1 MCARFVSLFA
11 RLVARLGE
19 QGRKRHAGFNMAGA
33 ATIRRKTH
41 ARLVPFAWIVCIA
54 AIFANAASS
63 AQDWPSRPV
72 RMIVPYGPGGITDVI
87 ARLFADR
94 LTKEYRQPFTI
105 DNRPGAGGAIGT
117 EYAARSPAD
126 GYTIYFAG
134 GAPLTILP
142 LMQKL
147 SFDPTK
153 DLTPIGLITVNGM
166 ALTVHPD
173 LPVHSTREFIAYV
186 KERPGQV
193 NYSVGGIGTLSHLA
207 PTLLSTREGLNM
219 VAVPY
224 QSMPPAITALLSG
237 TVQVFFGN
245 VSDVIEPIRNGKVRL
260 LAMSTEK
267 RSAEFPHVPT
277 VAETVPGFA
286 VTGWHAYFAPA
297 GTPRPIIEHLSKT
310 LAVIAHDPAVVST
323 LSNVGIDVATGTP
336 DDVTERIQADIA
348 AFREALAAAGLL
360 RNQLAK

>member
-1 MCARFVSLFA
+1 MLAS
-11 RLVARLGE
+11 
-19 QGRKRHAGFNMAGA
+19 NMAGA
-33 ATIRRKTH
+33 AIIERKTN
-41 ARLVPFAWIVCIA
+41 ARLPAFALTVCAAMFGNIA
-54 AIFANAASS
+54 AS

-72 RMIVPYGPGGITDVI
+72 RMVVPYGPGGITDVI
-87 ARLFADR
+87 ARLLADR
-94 LTKEYRQPFTI
+94 LTKEYRQPFMI

-117 EYAARSPAD
+117 EYVARSPAD

-147 SFDPTK
+147 SFDPMK
-153 DLTPIGLITVNGM
+153 DLTPIGMVTVNGM

-173 LPVHSTREFIAYV
+173 LPVHSTRAFIDYV
-186 KERPGQV
+186 KQRPGQI

-224 QSMPPAITALLSG
+224 QSMPPAITALLAG

-277 VAETVPGFA
+277 VAETVPGFT
-286 VTGWHAYFAPA
+286 VTGWHACLAPA
-297 GTPRPIIEHLSKT
+297 GTPGPIIKHLSKT
-310 LAVIAHDPAVVST
+310 LAAVARDPAVTST
-323 LSNVGIDVATGTP
+323 LSNLGIDVATGTP
-336 DDVTERIQADIA
+336 EDVTETIQGDIA
-348 AFREALAAAGLL
+348 TFREALAAAGLL
-360 RNQLAK
+360 RNQFTK